1 MNIKQ
6 RNVDVFQKCEKNNR
20 SSNSSLIHIPK
31 MPAELIN
38 GNEIAKTIRL
48 EIKEAAAALKEKT
61 GKVLL
66 IYFYFF
72 RYQD

>member
-1 MNIKQ
+1 
-6 RNVDVFQKCEKNNR
+6 
-20 SSNSSLIHIPK
+20 

-48 EIKEAAAALKEKT
+48 EIKEAVAALKEKT

-66 IYFYFF
+66 
-72 RYQD
+72 